1 MCQVIDKIIFDGL
14 TGISDD
20 RYIVAF
26 TGCKCKQ
33 LNCRGESI
41 LGPNIII
48 VDYVAETDLNI
59 AAISN

>member
-1 MCQVIDKIIFDGL
+1 MCQVIDN
-14 TGISDD
+14 ISDD
-20 RYIVAF
+20 RYIVAVA
-26 TGCKCKQ
+26 GCKCKQ

-59 AAISN
+59 GAISN

>member
-1 MCQVIDKIIFDGL
+1 MCQVIDKMIFDGL

-20 RYIVAF
+20 RYIVAVA
-26 TGCKCKQ
+26 GCSCRQ
-33 LNCRGESI
+33 TNCRGESI